1 MMEPV
6 TWLTGKLLLATP
18 MLTHPTFYRTVI
30 LLLDHAE
37 HGALGVV
44 LNRPSAIDVDGALPA
59 WQALASD
66 PGRLYSG
73 GPVSPDS
80 ALCLARVP
88 GDSREPAGLRRIFG
102 SVAIVDLDGEPDALH
117 GVVGGLRVFAGY
129 SGWSAG
135 QLEDEIEEGSWFVVD
150 SEPADAFSTAPE
162 ELWAS
167 VLRRQPGDLVYVASY
182 PHDPEQN

>member
-1 MMEPV
+1 M

-18 MLTHPTFYRTVI
+18 MLTHPTFHRTVI

-44 LNRPSAIDVDGALPA
+44 LNRPSAVAVDGALPA
-59 WQALASD
+59 WQPLATD

-80 ALCLARVP
+80 ALALARVP
-88 GDSREPAGLRRIFG
+88 GDSAEPAGLRRIFG
-102 SVAIVDLDGEPDALH
+102 SIAIVDLDIEPEPLH
-117 GVVGGLRVFAGY
+117 GVVGGFRVFAGY

-135 QLEDEIEEGSWFVVD
+135 QLEAEIEEGSWFVVD
-150 SEPADAFSTAPE
+150 SEAGDAFSHLPE
-162 ELWAS
+162 QLWGA
-167 VLRRQPGDLVYVASY
+167 VLRRQKGDLTYVASY
-182 PHDPEQN
+182 PDDPDLN